1 MSANLPKQSNNNER
15 RRLVALTHRDFR
27 LFWVGQIFSNVGS
40 EMQLIAINWHIFTLL
55 RDQTFVLSIFRME
68 INLGA
73 EALGLGGV
81 GLVRIVP
88 IAIFALVGGMLA
100 DARDRRTLIIW
111 TQSVAAIF
119 AVALAVITLAG
130 NDNLFILYLLT
141 ALTSATQAFENPA
154 KQSLIPNLVPRHHLS
169 NALSLNTLV
178 FHISTIV
185 GPAIAGIMVA
195 RFDIGLVYAVNSI
208 SFFALIIAAV
218 FMQHRGGAAS
228 VEGLGLQSLKEGL
241 RFTYTSRL
249 IWSTMLLDFFATLF
263 SSARTMLPIVAGDV
277 LGVGVQGYGILSTA
291 QAVGAL
297 LTGVILS
304 LTSEIKQQGRVLLA
318 SVAVYGLATAMFG
331 ISTIFALSYFLFAL
345 TGAGDTV
352 STVIRHTLRQMITP
366 DRLRGRMTGVNMIFF
381 MGGPQLGELEAGLV
395 AALFGAPI
403 AIFTGGIATVL
414 LTGWIAWQYPRLRK
428 YKAGDY
434 VNMKMDENLK

>member
-1 MSANLPKQSNNNER
+1 MSANISPKPDKEE

-27 LFWVGQIFSNVGS
+27 LIWLGQLISNIGS

-55 RDQTFVLSIFRME
+55 RDQTFVLSIFGTD

-81 GLVRIVP
+81 GLVRIIP

-111 TQSVAAIF
+111 TQSVAAL
-119 AVALAVITLAG
+119 LAVVLAGLTLAG
-130 NDNLFILYLLT
+130 KDSLYILYLLT

-154 KQSLIPNLVPRHHLS
+154 KQSLIPNLVPRQHLS

-178 FHISTIV
+178 FHISTII
-185 GPAIAGIMVA
+185 GPAIAGVMVA
-195 RFDIGLVYAVNSI
+195 QFDIGLVYGVNAV

-218 FMQHRGGAAS
+218 LMRHRGGAAS
-228 VEGLGLQSLKEGL
+228 VQGLGVKSLVEGL

-277 LGVGVQGYGILSTA
+277 LGVGAQGYGILSTA

-297 LTGVILS
+297 LTGVFLS
-304 LTSEIKQQGRVLLA
+304 LSYEIKKQGRVLLA
-318 SVAVYGLATAMFG
+318 SVVVYGLATALFG
-331 ISTIFALSYFLFAL
+331 ISTIFSLSYFLLAL

-366 DRLRGRMTGVNMIFF
+366 DKLRGRMTGVNMIFF

-395 AALFGAPI
+395 AAFFGAPI
-403 AIFTGGIATVL
+403 AIFTGGLATVL
-414 LTGWIAWQYPRLRK
+414 LTGWIAWKYPRLRN
-428 YKAGDY
+428 YVAGDY
-434 VNMKMDENLK
+434 LETEIP